1 MRTLLKFLIA
11 ALFLAPIT
19 LLSQPNLG
27 LRSQKEKRVKIP
39 NEYIV
44 TLKEGEDPNAVAA
57 THSMKPKHVFKHAF
71 NGFHGTLNDNQVAR
85 LRADP
90 RVLRVEQDAVVT
102 TDAVDWGLDRLDQ
115 RQLPLNGVYNHT
127 YNGAGVTAYVIDC
140 GILYGHQEFGGR
152 AIKGYDYYGG
162 DGSDCYGH
170 GTHVAGTIG
179 GANYG
184 VAPGVTLVAIKVM
197 DCTGNGTTSSV
208 IAGIDWIIS
217 NKRLPAVAN
226 LSLGGP
232 TSSSLNQAVTN
243 LVNAGVVVCVA
254 AGNST
259 VDACTTSPAD
269 DPDVI
274 TVGATDQNDAK
285 ASFSN
290 YGSCVDIFA
299 PGVSIISSYYTSTSA
314 YVYMSGTSMASPH
327 VAGVAALEL
336 QHYPSLPAR
345 AVRDSLFKHA
355 TKGIVTSSSSTNN
368 HLLYSYEQNDP
379 PSTPPPT
386 ATQPTANFVQSC
398 TNLACT
404 FSDRSTDIG
413 GTITSWNWN
422 FGNGVTSTAQNPSYS
437 YPSAGTYN
445 VTLTVRDNTGATNT
459 KTQAVTVSAAVATS
473 QVTANFAQ
481 NCSSLAC
488 TFTDQSTD
496 AGGTINSWSWNFGN
510 GVTSTVR
517 NPSYSY
523 PSAGTYTVTLTVRDN
538 LGTSSTK
545 SQTVTVSTPPVA
557 NTNITLSAYGYYYY
571 GRDYVRITYSGVTT
585 QYADVYRNG
594 IKIGTVSNTGSAT
607 DATGVYGSAT
617 FTYRVCNQ
625 GSTNVCSPYVTVKF

>member
-1 MRTLLKFLIA
+1 MRTILKFSLLIILSFFTA
-11 ALFLAPIT
+11 SLLA
-19 LLSQPNLG
+19 QPNLG

-44 TLKEGEDPNAVAA
+44 TLKAGEDPNAVAA
-57 THSMKPKHVFKHAF
+57 THGMKIKHVFKHAF
-71 NGFHGTLNDNQVAR
+71 NGFHGTLNDNQRAR
-85 LRADP
+85 LEADP

-102 TDAVDWGLDRLDQ
+102 TDAVDWGQDRLDQ

-140 GILYGHQEFGGR
+140 GILYSHQEFGGR
-152 AIKGYDYYGG
+152 ASFGYDYFGG

-184 VAPGVTLVAIKVM
+184 VAPGVSLVSVKVM
-197 DCTGNGTTSSV
+197 DCTGSGSMSGV
-208 IAGIDWIIS
+208 IAGVDWIIT
-217 NKRLPAVAN
+217 NRRLPAVAN

-232 TSSSLNQAVTN
+232 STASLDQAVTS
-243 LVNAGVVVCVA
+243 LMNAGVVVVVA

-259 VDACTTSPAD
+259 VDACSTSPAEA
-269 DPDVI
+269 PDVI
-274 TVGATDQNDAK
+274 TVGATDQNDAR

-290 YGSCVDIFA
+290 YGSCIDLFA

-314 YVYMSGTSMASPH
+314 YAYMSGTSMAAPH

-345 AVRDSLFKHA
+345 AVRDSLFAHA
-355 TKGIVTSSSSTNN
+355 TKGIVSSASSTNN

-379 PSTPPPT
+379 PSVSTP
-386 ATQPTANFVQSC
+386 ATQPTANFTQNC

-404 FSDRSTDIG
+404 FYDRSTDVG

-445 VTLTVRDNTGATNT
+445 VSLTVRDNAGVTNT
-459 KTQAVTVSAAVATS
+459 KSQAVSVSAPVVTS
-473 QVTANFAQ
+473 QVTANFVQ
-481 NCSSLAC
+481 SCTSLAC
-488 TFTDQSTD
+488 TFSDRSTVV
-496 AGGTINSWSWNFGN
+496 GSTITSWSWNFGN
-510 GVTSTVR
+510 GVTSTAQ
-517 NPSYSY
+517 NPSYTY
-523 PSAGTYTVTLTVRDN
+523 PSAGTYTVSLTVRDN
-538 LGTSSTK
+538 LGTTNTK
-545 SQTVTVSTPPVA
+545 SQSVTVSAPAATTI
-557 NTNITLSAYGYYYY
+557 NLSAYGYYYY
-571 GRDYVRITYSGVTT
+571 GRDYVRLTYSGATT
-585 QYADVYRNG
+585 QYVDVYRNG
-594 IKIGTVSNTGSAT
+594 IKIGTISNTGSAT
-607 DATGVYGSAT
+607 DATGFVGST
-617 FTYRVCNQ
+617 TLIYKVCNQ
-625 GSTNVCSPYVTVKF
+625 GSGTACSPQVTVRF